1 MFFFFFVVVAVLL
14 FGVLCLTAFMAF
26 QVRHSNHSAKIK
38 PKREKAS
45 LCAVLGSGGHT
56 TEMLDLIKHFGDEFD
71 ERTYIIADTDTISEE
86 KVRDIMSVLCP
97 IVLLF
102 KAVAHEKSRNNEKF
116 CIERIPRSRE
126 VGQSYITSIAS
137 TFHATVFAVK
147 LIYRIR
153 PDLVLLNGPGTCI
166 PVALAAA
173 FFDIIRLHDTVIIYE
188 ESICRV
194 RKLSLSGAIL
204 YYLGMVDC
212 LIVQWPGLKKLYPRA
227 TYIHDLEFKPTS
239 ASESNSPITSDD
251 KKSI

>member
-1 MFFFFFVVVAVLL
+1 MFFFFFFVTAVIL

-38 PKREKAS
+38 PRKEKAS

-56 TEMLDLIKHFGDEFD
+56 TEMLELIKHFGEEF
-71 ERTYIIADTDTISEE
+71 ETRTYIIADTDTISE
-86 KVRDIMSVLCP
+86 D
-97 IVLLF
+97 
-102 KAVAHEKSRNNEKF
+102 KAKEHEKSRNNEKF
-116 CIERIPRSRE
+116 VIERIPRARE
-126 VGQSYITSIAS
+126 VGQSYFTSIAS

-147 LIYRIR
+147 LIYNIR

-166 PVALAAA
+166 PIALAAA
-173 FFDIIRLHDTVIIYE
+173 FFDMIRLIDTVIIYE

-194 RKLSLSGAIL
+194 KKLSLSGGIL

-212 LIVQWPGLKKLYPRA
+212 LIVQWPGLKRKYPRA
-227 TYIHDLEFKPTS
+227 TYIHDLETKTAVSSPDTS
-239 ASESNSPITSDD
+239 AAD

>member
-71 ERTYIIADTDTISEE
+71 ERTYIIADTDTISE
-86 KVRDIMSVLCP
+86 D
-97 IVLLF
+97 